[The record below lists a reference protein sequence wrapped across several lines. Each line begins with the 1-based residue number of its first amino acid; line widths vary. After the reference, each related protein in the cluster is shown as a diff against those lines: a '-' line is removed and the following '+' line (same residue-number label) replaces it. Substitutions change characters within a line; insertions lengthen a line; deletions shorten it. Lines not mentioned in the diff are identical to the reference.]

1 MEIPAPPQGFRM
13 NKFAYKDR
21 IRLGFE
27 KIDADLVYLMG
38 AFREMLEETGDGQIA
53 AQLPYVGA
61 KPVKAGRS
69 LSPRGVQAFSI
80 SFQLLNAV
88 EENAAAQIRRLY
100 ESTNGLAAEPGLWG
114 ANLLRLIEAGKTPRE
129 ILAAL
134 PSLRIEPVLTA
145 HPTEAKRL
153 TVLEQHRALYIL
165 LVKRENT
172 MWTPAEREDLHEEI
186 KASLERL
193 WRTGEIQLTKPT
205 VARERDALTY
215 YFLNIFPIAL
225 RALDRRLIR
234 AWRAAGLKASAL
246 EDPSHFPRIRFAT
259 WVGGD
264 RDGHPLVT
272 PQVTAETFAI
282 LRRNALELLARQ
294 FVQLERALSLASSIQ
309 KPPAVLIRR
318 MRTLAGLLGDFATAQ
333 LAANEGEPWRQFVS
347 LLAARLP
354 TESSPTFARYDGAH
368 DLASD
373 LRVLRASLI
382 EIGAARLAELEVDP
396 ILRCCEVFGF
406 HLAALDIRQNSSVHD
421 RAIGQILKACGE
433 RDCGFEGWPEARRI
447 EFLEEDL
454 KSAMPRLRRAEAA
467 GPDASVAVG
476 ALRVVAKELAVNGP
490 GAVGMFVLSMT
501 RSVSDLLA
509 VFFLA
514 REAGLVSDSK
524 DGPVCNIPV
533 APLLETLDDLE
544 RGEAIV
550 DGFLASPM
558 TLRSLRLQ
566 LRNEREFARKGLE
579 PSGSRAR
586 QPASGDRPLQTV
598 MLGYSDSNKD
608 CGIIAS
614 QWSLNRAQVGILHAA
629 QKHDVRIR
637 FFHGRGGTIGR
648 GAGPTHRFLEAL
660 PANALGL
667 DYRATEQGETIAQK
681 YANLITA
688 TNELELLAAG
698 TLNYSLLRTKPHK
711 EVQRLSAVVST
722 LAGESTSA
730 YRALLQRDGFLEFH
744 RAATPIDAIEA
755 SQIGSRPSR
764 RTGTKSL
771 EDLRAIPWVF
781 GWSQSRFFLPGW
793 YGAGTA
799 LESLEKR
806 DPAAFEL
813 LGASLGTWPFLRY
826 LITNIETS
834 HASVDPDITRRY
846 AAMVRKPTV
855 RTEFMG
861 IIESE
866 FARTDRMLTHLLG
879 PERDRRRPRLAKTL
893 ESRNEALRPLHFTQI
908 ELLGRWRSLLRAGK
922 GREAGRVLTDLLAT
936 VNAIAGGLKLTG

>member
-1 MEIPAPPQGFRM
+1 M
-13 NKFAYKDR
+13 NKIGYQDR

-27 KIDADLVYLMG
+27 KIDADLAYLMG
-38 AFREMLEETGDGQIA
+38 AFHEVLMETGDRQIA
-53 AQLPYVGA
+53 EQLPYVGA
-61 KPVKAGRS
+61 RPVKAGRP

-88 EENAAAQIRRLY
+88 EENAAAQIRRIY
-100 ESTNGLAAEPGLWG
+100 EATNSLAAEPGLFG
-114 ANLLRLIEAGKTPRE
+114 ANLVRLTKAGMSAGE

-134 PSLRIEPVLTA
+134 PALRVEPVLTA

-172 MWTPAEREDLHEEI
+172 MWTPAEREDLHEET
-186 KASLERL
+186 KAALERL

-225 RALDRRLIR
+225 RALDRRLVR
-234 AWRAAGLKASAL
+234 AWIASGLKPSAL
-246 EDPSHFPRIRFAT
+246 NDPSQFPRLRFAT

-282 LRRNALELLARQ
+282 LRRNALELLSRQ
-294 FVQLERALSLASSIQ
+294 FVQLERALSLAGSIQ
-309 KPPAVLIRR
+309 RPPAALNRRIRA
-318 MRTLAGLLGDFATAQ
+318 LASLLGDVATPH
-333 LAANEGEPWRQFVS
+333 LEGNEGEPWRQFVA
-347 LLAARLP
+347 LVAARLP
-354 TESSPTFARYDGAH
+354 TEASPTFARYDGAH
-368 DLASD
+368 ELAAD
-373 LRVLRASLI
+373 LRVLRASLV
-382 EIGAARLAELEVDP
+382 EIGAVRLAEQEVDP
-396 ILRCCEVFGF
+396 VLRCCEVFGF
-406 HLAALDIRQNSSVHD
+406 HLAALDIRQNSAVHD
-421 RAIGQILKACGE
+421 RAIGQILKASGE
-433 RDCGFEGWPEARRI
+433 QDPDFAAWPEKRRI
-447 EFLEEDL
+447 EFLEEEL
-454 KSAMPRLRRAEAA
+454 KSSTSRLSRAETA
-467 GPDASVAVG
+467 GPDAATAVG

-509 VFFLA
+509 VYFIA
-514 REAGLVSDSK
+514 REAGLVGDAK
-524 DGPVCNIPV
+524 DGPVCHIPV
-533 APLLETLDDLE
+533 SPLLETLDDLE
-544 RGEAIV
+544 RGESIV
-550 DGFLASPM
+550 DRFLASPM
-558 TLRSLRLQ
+558 TARSLRLHQ
-566 LRNEREFARKGLE
+566 RNDRDFARKGLE
-579 PSGSRAR
+579 PPAPKGR
-586 QPASGDRPLQTV
+586 QTPIAEHPLQTV

-614 QWSLNRAQVGILHAA
+614 QWSLNRAQVGILRAA
-629 QKHDVRIR
+629 QKHGVRIR

-660 PANALGL
+660 PSNALGL

-698 TLNYSLLRTKPHK
+698 TLKYSLLRTKPHK
-711 EVQRLSAVVST
+711 EVQRLSMVVT
-722 LAGESTSA
+722 RLAEESTVA
-730 YRALLQRDGFLEFH
+730 YRALLHREGFMEFH
-744 RAATPIDAIEA
+744 RSATPIDAIEA

-764 RTGTKSL
+764 RTGAKSL
-771 EDLRAIPWVF
+771 ADLRAIPWVF

-799 LESLEKR
+799 LEALEKR
-806 DPAAFEL
+806 DPAAFAL
-813 LGASLGTWPFLRY
+813 LGSSLSSWPFLRY

-846 AAMVRKPTV
+846 AAMVRRPALRK
-855 RTEFMG
+855 EFMSL
-861 IIESE
+861 IEGE
-866 FARTDRMLTHLLG
+866 FSRTNTMLGRLLG

-908 ELLGRWRSLLRAGK
+908 ELLGKWRRLLAAGK
-922 GREAGRVLTDLLAT
+922 GREAARLLPDLLAT